1 MVYGLWSALLNLSL
15 TSSKIHLLPSIPFMR
30 RFVVTALALCIVHFS
45 FAQIDT
51 TAPPPAPKKNIPAGQ
66 GRSNDHFM
74 FQFGYLN
81 WTKKPDSINTTGF
94 PRTFNMYVML
104 DFPFK
109 TNPHWS
115 VAIGP
120 GIASDNMFF
129 EETYVGIKDKTST
142 LVFKDLSDTSHFKK
156 YKLATAFLEAPI
168 ELRYRT
174 NPGDDRRSVK
184 FALGAKI
191 GTLLSAHVKGKEL
204 EDKNGNTI
212 LDYIQ
217 KEKNK
222 DFFNK
227 NRFSLMGR
235 VGYGHFTLFTTYSI
249 TPLFKEGLGPNI
261 RPMTFGLTLS
271 GL

>member
-1 MVYGLWSALLNLSL
+1 M
-15 TSSKIHLLPSIPFMR
+15 LPSTPIMR
-30 RFVVTALALCIVHFS
+30 RFVVTALALFFVTFS
-45 FAQIDT
+45 FAQTDST
-51 TAPPPAPKKNIPAGQ
+51 VHTPAPKKNIPAGQ

-74 FQFGYLN
+74 IQMGYLS
-81 WTKKPDSINTTGF
+81 WTKKPDSINTNGF

-109 TNPHWS
+109 TDPHWS

-120 GIASDNMFF
+120 GIASDNMYF
-129 EETYVGIKDKTST
+129 EETYVGIKDKTPT
-142 LVFKDLSDTSHFKK
+142 LQFHDLSDTSHFKK
-156 YKLATAFLEAPI
+156 YKLSTAFLEAPI

-184 FALGAKI
+184 FALGAKV
-191 GTLLSAHVKGKEL
+191 GTLLSAHVKGKDYQ
-204 EDKNGNTI
+204 DKNDKTI

-227 NRFSLMGR
+227 NRFSLMAR
-235 VGYGHFTLFTTYSI
+235 AGYGHFTLFATYAI

-261 RPMTFGLTLS
+261 RPLTFGLTLS